1 VARLNTNFDTK
12 RNELIKKIWNLFMQ
26 KGYENTTLS
35 LIIKELEISKGAFYH
50 YFQTKEACADAA
62 VDMFAQDCYEKVA
75 QQIKQNETADI
86 NLRNLIIACSKLF
99 DENEKSIESIN
110 VPSNA
115 IFHQKLMAALVKKLA
130 PVYANVISQGVREK
144 IFDTDYPL
152 ELAQMILTLSNFFF
166 DADLFGWSSQEMP
179 AKLEAFIE
187 LFARSLK
194 TDPKMFEGFNNN
206 NKGDM

>member
-1 VARLNTNFDTK
+1 MKN
-12 RNELIKKIWNLFMQ
+12 
-26 KGYENTTLS
+26 GYESTTLS

-62 VDMFAQDCYEKVA
+62 VDMFAQDCYEKVT
-75 QQIKQNETADI
+75 QQMEQNETADI
-86 NLRNLIIACSKLF
+86 NLRNMIIACSKLF
-99 DENEKSIESIN
+99 DENEKSIEWIN

-115 IFHQKLMAALVKKLA
+115 MFHQKLMAALVKKLA
-130 PVYANVISQGVREK
+130 PVYADVILQGVREK
-144 IFDTDYPL
+144 IFETEYPL

-179 AKLEAFIE
+179 AKFDAFIE
-187 LFARSLK
+187 LFSRSLK
-194 TDPKMFEGFNNN
+194 ADPKVFEDFKN